1 SSSRRSA
8 ISRIMWCG
16 SWSPTTARVSPPP
29 SARSCFCRT
38 TRRSGAAAGSVWRSC
53 AGSSPSTAATSTSA
67 TTRRAG
73 RGLQSGCHADRDI
86 LLRRGDQE
94 QPAGVRVMKPT
105 ILIVDDEPGV
115 RSSLG
120 GVLRDEGYGVEAV
133 STGEACLERVTRGG
147 VDLILLDV
155 WLP

>member
-1 SSSRRSA
+1 
-8 ISRIMWCG
+8 MWCG

-38 TRRSGAAAGSVWRSC
+38 TRRNGAAAGLVWRSS
-53 AGSSPSTAATSTSA
+53 AGSSPSTVATSTSA

-73 RGLQSGCHADRDI
+73 RVLQSSCHADRGVLCSRD
-86 LLRRGDQE
+86 DQE
-94 QPAGVRVMKPT
+94 QSAGVRVMKPT

-133 STGEACLERVTRGG
+133 ATGEACLERVTRGG
-147 VDLILLDV
+147 I
-155 WLP
+155 